1 MYLTP
6 FLHVLGNGYSLLQ
19 LVGVPFFE
27 DRGRQS
33 LGIIFSFASHMALS
47 QDILKLEI

>member
-6 FLHVLGNGYSLLQ
+6 FLHVVGNGYSLLQ

-33 LGIIFSFASHMALS
+33 LGIIFNFASHMALS
-47 QDILKLEI
+47 QDILKLGI